1 VDAAEEVCVGSLNDG
16 DSLLGEAATRVG
28 NGESF
33 DAGVSGIRCT
43 GEQAARFQRTHDL
56 TGHHHVD
63 LGVVGD
69 LALAGQLAGGDGLV
83 GQPPDG
89 GKQYELH
96 MGQLE
101 GAQGSGDAALPAQG
115 GAPQ

>member
-1 VDAAEEVCVGSLNDG
+1 
-16 DSLLGEAATRVG
+16 
-28 NGESF
+28 
-33 DAGVSGIRCT
+33 
-43 GEQAARFQRTHDL
+43 
-56 TGHHHVD
+56 
-63 LGVVGD
+63 